1 LNLASALI
9 KQIIAQKDIETWGA
23 LREHYLPGEFHSL
36 FTIIDKH
43 VDSYSELPSFDDLT
57 LSIRDKTLEEKVYA
71 IQSVEVDADAWNLL
85 EYLKNEYTQILVL
98 DELDKYIETSIAMS
112 SSLENVEHLHSIIQ
126 LVEEKVDLEDPAES
140 MQSMDL
146 FDSDDE
152 LAKFTS
158 LGLNQEFD
166 LEYKFHPTSLVLAG
180 GRRGSGKSITCSN
193 IANNVYEG
201 GRTALYYTIEMT
213 AREIMQR
220 QCAIGTGVNLT
231 RLELKNLSNE
241 EWNLVGSWWA
251 GRFEDSDTILNEFK
265 LKYDFEE
272 FHKKLTK
279 HPIIQDRMLDII
291 YAPELSI
298 NALKRSLD
306 VKMMRGNVGVIVVD
320 YINQITARNVGKLGQ
335 YDWTQQIEIAKELKK
350 IAQKYE
356 VMVYSAYQ
364 TDASGEARFSKG
376 ILDACDAAY
385 SLENWTPEDNCFSFN
400 CVKRR
405 GAPEVSFHSE
415 IDWPSLKIG
424 PKSAMNPAEKQ
435 KLKDEMENDEDAEE
449 VF

>member
-1 LNLASALI
+1 MNLASALI

-36 FTIIDKH
+36 FTLIDKH
-43 VDSYSELPSFDDLT
+43 VDNYSELPSFDDLT

-71 IQSVEVDADAWNLL
+71 IQSLEVDADAWHLL
-85 EYLKNEYTQILVL
+85 EYLKNEFTQILVL
-98 DELDKYIETSIAMS
+98 DELDNYVESSIAMS
-112 SSLENVEHLHSIIQ
+112 SALENVEHLHSIIQ
-126 LVEEKVDLEDPAES
+126 LVEDKVDLEDPAES
-140 MQSMDL
+140 MQSIDL
-146 FDSDDE
+146 FDSAEE
-152 LAKFTS
+152 LAKFTQ

-166 LEYKFHPTSLVLAG
+166 LEYKFSPTSLVLAG

-213 AREIMQR
+213 SREILQR

-231 RLELKNLSNE
+231 RLELKNLSNQ
-241 EWNLVGSWWA
+241 EWNEVGTWWA
-251 GRFEDSDTILNEFK
+251 GRFEDSEKLLKEFQI
-265 LKYDFEE
+265 KYDFDD
-272 FHKKLTK
+272 FHAKLSK
-279 HPIIQDRMLDII
+279 HPIIQDRVLDII
-291 YAPELSI
+291 YDPELSI
-298 NALKRSLD
+298 NKLKRSLD

-320 YINQITARNVGKLGQ
+320 YINQITAKNVAKNGQ

-364 TDASGEARFSKG
+364 TDSTGEARFSKG

-385 SLENWTPEDNCFSFN
+385 SLENWNPEDACFSFN

-415 IDWPSLKIG
+415 IDWPCLKIG
-424 PKSAMNPAEKQ
+424 PKTALTPKMKAKMKE
-435 KLKDEMENDEDAEE
+435 DMRGEDAEE